1 MCAAKVRWLQAV
13 ENLSKILVQEM
24 HLLGITMIKQTC
36 HDSTVFRRWKWNVHL
51 ASISTHE
58 KKKKK
63 SFSDSIIGSGYD
75 LTSSKARIVDK
86 YGIIAP
92 FLLRLNLYQP
102 FFLAKV
108 W

>member
-1 MCAAKVRWLQAV
+1 MEMECTFSF
-13 ENLSKILVQEM
+13 NL
-24 HLLGITMIKQTC
+24 
-36 HDSTVFRRWKWNVHL
+36 DPR
-51 ASISTHE
+51 

-63 SFSDSIIGSGYD
+63 KKKAFSDSIIGSGYD

-92 FLLRLNLYQP
+92 LLLRLNLYQP

>member
-1 MCAAKVRWLQAV
+1 MEMECTFSF
-13 ENLSKILVQEM
+13 NL
-24 HLLGITMIKQTC
+24 
-36 HDSTVFRRWKWNVHL
+36 DPR
-51 ASISTHE
+51 

-63 SFSDSIIGSGYD
+63 AFSDSIIGSGYD
-75 LTSSKARIVDK
+75 LTLSKARIVDK